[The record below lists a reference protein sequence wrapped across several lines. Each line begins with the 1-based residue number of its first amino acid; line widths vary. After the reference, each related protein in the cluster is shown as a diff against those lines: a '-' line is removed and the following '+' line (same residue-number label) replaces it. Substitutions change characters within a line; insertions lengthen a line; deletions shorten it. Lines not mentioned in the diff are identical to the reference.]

1 MYASMVTG
9 ADEGG
14 PRRGQWDVT
23 TTRRVRRKRRPPP
36 RVDGWTVRYVLSAYL
51 LVLAVSVI
59 AAVGS
64 GSVWIQFRSDS
75 KHLAAT

>member
-1 MYASMVTG
+1 MGRDDDAACKAEAEPTI
-9 ADEGG
+9 
-14 PRRGQWDVT
+14 
-23 TTRRVRRKRRPPP
+23 
-36 RVDGWTVRYVLSAYL
+36 RVDGWTVRYALSAYL

-64 GSVWIQFRSDS
+64 GSVWIRFRSDP